1 MKKYIMAI
9 DGGTTGIRAIIFN
22 HEGNIV
28 SRGYTELSQVF
39 PRPGWCEQSGEDVW
53 KKCKEVM
60 KTSLKNGKINAN
72 EIESIGI
79 ATQRS
84 TNLLW
89 DRQTGKPVYN
99 AITWQ
104 DSRAAELCK
113 EMDRKMKMRA
123 IRGLGKATKNLSE
136 VWGGIRRTTS
146 GARLITTS
154 DLLFTPASSLAHT
167 RWILDNIDKAREKA
181 RKGDLVCGTMDT
193 WLIWNLTN
201 GKTYATDFSNA
212 SATGMFDPFT
222 LRWSNL
228 VLDLFDIS
236 EDILPEVRETSGDF
250 GSVDKSVI
258 GVEIPIR
265 SAVADQQSALFAE
278 GCFNPGD
285 VKCTHGT
292 GSFIDMNVGHRPP
305 ASLHKLL
312 PLIAWKL
319 DGKVTYML
327 EGMINTTG
335 SSIKW
340 LRDNLAIIKNVEE
353 SEKMA
358 KAVEDACGVYFV
370 PAFTGLS
377 SPYWD
382 PHACGIVVGLSRKT
396 MKEHI
401 VRSALEG
408 IVYRCKDVLIAMNI
422 DSGLNISSL
431 KVDGGASRNNFLLQ
445 FMADML
451 NVKVERSKILEGTA
465 LGAAYLAGLASG
477 YWESKDEI
485 IKRRKVDRIF
495 EPCMDEKKRHRLYEG
510 WKEAI
515 ERSFRWEN
523 HSL

>member
-1 MKKYIMAI
+1 MKKYIMTI
-9 DGGTTGIRAIIFN
+9 DEGTTGIRAIIFN
-22 HEGNIV
+22 HDGNIV
-28 SRGYTELSQVF
+28 SRGYTEVSQIF
-39 PRPGWCEQSGEDVW
+39 PRSGWCEQSGEDVW

-60 KTSLKNGKINAN
+60 KASLRNEEINAN

-104 DSRAAELCK
+104 DSRASEMCK
-113 EMDRKMKMRA
+113 EMDRKMKMRV
-123 IRGLGKATKNLSE
+123 IRGLGKFTKETSKIFK
-136 VWGGIRRTTS
+136 VIRKTNS
-146 GARLITTS
+146 GARLISTS
-154 DLLFTPASSLAHT
+154 GLSFTPASSLSHI
-167 RWILDNIDKAREKA
+167 RWILDNVDQAKERA
-181 RKGDLVCGTMDT
+181 RKGDIVCGTMDT
-193 WLIWNLTN
+193 WLIWNLTS
-201 GKTYATDFSNA
+201 GKVHATDFSNA

-222 LRWSNL
+222 LKWSGSM
-228 VLDLFDIS
+228 LDLFNIPRS
-236 EDILPEVRETSGDF
+236 ILPEVRDTSGDF
-250 GSVDKSVI
+250 GIVDKSVI
-258 GVEIPIR
+258 GVEIPIQ

-312 PLIAWKL
+312 PLIAWKIN
-319 DGKVTYML
+319 GKVTYML
-327 EGMINTTG
+327 EGMVNTTG
-335 SSIKW
+335 SSIQW
-340 LRDNLAIIKNVEE
+340 LRDNLTIIKNVED

-358 KAVEDACGVYFV
+358 ETFEDTCGVYFV

-396 MKEHI
+396 KKEHL

-408 IVYRCKDVLIAMNI
+408 IVYRCKDVLIAMEI
-422 DSGLNISSL
+422 DSDLSISSL
-431 KVDGGASRNNFLLQ
+431 KADGGASRNNFLLQ
-445 FMADML
+445 FMADVL
-451 NVKVERSKILEGTA
+451 NIKVERSKILEGTA

-485 IKRRKVDRIF
+485 IKGRKVDKIF
-495 EPCMDEKKRHRLYEG
+495 EPSMDEEKRRRLYKG

-515 ERSFRWEN
+515 ERSFSWED